1 MSGITIIENDLS
13 CWPWKHKLSFP
24 ETKKWLRLAKAV
36 KEVENPCY
44 SRQIGVVI
52 VDPDTNSLVSSGHNG
67 PPQGCPKNDNPDYL
81 RNVVWP
87 QLTHDESYRAIGY
100 ERADVDSFVEKYA
113 NCKTCPRKP
122 IGAPSGKRLELCT
135 CIHGE
140 VDAITRANRDVS
152 GCYMMCYCGVPC
164 IECTK
169 VIINS
174 GIDTVIG
181 IDHGRGDYS
190 LYSSRWL
197 FEQSK
202 VKLVLVSEE
211 WIWKD

>member
-1 MSGITIIENDLS
+1 MKICENVGHLKLTDIEI
-13 CWPWKHKLSFP
+13 
-24 ETKKWLRLAKAV
+24 KKWMRLAKAV
-36 KEVENPCY
+36 KDVENPCY

-67 PPQGCPKNDNPDYL
+67 PPQGCPKNDDPDYL

-87 QLTHDESYRAIGY
+87 QLSGEEKANICHDFTFTE
-100 ERADVDSFVEKYA
+100 DKFTDKFA
-113 NCKTCPRKP
+113 NCKTCPRRV

-140 VDAITRANRDVS
+140 VDAVTRANRNVS
-152 GCYMMCYCGVPC
+152 GCCMFCYCGVPC

-169 VIINS
+169 VIINA
-174 GIDTVIG
+174 GIATVIS
-181 IDHGRGDYS
+181 INHGKGDYS

-202 VKLVLVSEE
+202 VRLILISED
-211 WIWKD
+211 WFWQD